1 MVPSIYVSNIGKKF
15 EDTHEKV
22 LIHRVNIYHRTV
34 SYNDLEAV
42 VTQLVQ
48 TKEERTGYGKSPVNL
63 RKKQ

>member
-22 LIHRVNIYHRTV
+22 LIHPVNIYHRTV

-42 VTQLVQ
+42 TQLVQ
-48 TKEERTGYGKSPVNL
+48 TKEERTGYG
-63 RKKQ
+63 R